1 MHTSTRRV
9 GLAAGALVATASIF
23 SLTTTTPASAI
34 EVEIG
39 STFPERDDVLIED
52 AGYFIAGS
60 GFTDGSPDSPATLTW
75 NHSGT
80 FGTFPEL
87 EGKLHFEGV
96 DNCARVRLVALN
108 ADGSRTD
115 QDPVDS
121 DPVCPPT
128 ESHFARDIE
137 LDGEGPLGAPL
148 SAAQVRVVLQTEPSP
163 GNWVNAESETFV
175 FGPNLDS
182 DTAQIKRAEWDL
194 GADEWQ
200 GGAPTGS
207 ASVEWVANDDGTISV
222 LMNGT
227 LYAREA
233 DDTCGRLEIRY
244 KDADGD
250 ILETRQGT
258 EHCMENDDLTEFV
271 VSNGQ
276 NFSHYAL
283 RQVTYAIMKDG
294 VQLGA
299 TTVELGDPL
308 VVNGPVN
315 QP

>member
-1 MHTSTRRV
+1 MYTSTRRA
-9 GLAAGALVATASIF
+9 GLTAAALVATASIL
-23 SLTTTTPASAI
+23 SLTTNTSASAI
-34 EVEIG
+34 EAA

-60 GFTDGSPDSPATLTW
+60 GFTDGAPDNPATLTW
-75 NHSGT
+75 IHSGT
-80 FGTFPEL
+80 FGTAPEL
-87 EGKLHFEGV
+87 DGKLHFEGV
-96 DNCARVRLVALN
+96 ENCARVRLVALN
-108 ADGSRTD
+108 ADGTRTSD
-115 QDPVDS
+115 EPVDS

-137 LDGEGPLGAPL
+137 LDGEGPLEAPL
-148 SAAQVRVVLQTEPSP
+148 GAAQVRVVLQTEPSP

-182 DTAQIKRAEWDL
+182 DSAQIKRAEWDL
-194 GADEWQ
+194 GSGPWQ
-200 GGAPTGS
+200 GGGPTDS
-207 ASVEWVANDDGTISV
+207 ASVEWVADENGKISV
-222 LMNGT
+222 LLNGT

-233 DDTCGRLEIRY
+233 DSTCGIVEIRY

-258 EHCMENDDLTEFV
+258 EHCMENDDLTEFP

-283 RQVTYAIMKDG
+283 RQVTYAILSDG
-294 VQLGA
+294 VQIGA

-308 VVNGPVN
+308 ILDGPVPN